1 MKAKKKN
8 SKNSHPARLADFLFE
23 AGLLKTTQ
31 RTGWNTVRAPPE
43 SVAEHSFRTAVVGW
57 MLAKMAKLNEQEE
70 ASLIKACLFHDL
82 HEARIGDLHRLAKL
96 YGKLDEKKCE
106 ADQRAGLPN
115 SMADDLVRTL
125 NLLSPRLKQLAYE
138 ADKIECAITAK
149 EYLDAGYRTKKW
161 IEHTRPML
169 KSKEAK
175 ELLAAIEKTDSIS
188 WFIDNP
194 KWDRKAIRSRKKK

>member
-1 MKAKKKN
+1 M
-8 SKNSHPARLADFLFE
+8 
-23 AGLLKTTQ
+23 LKTTQ

-43 SVAEHSFRTAVVGW
+43 SVAEHSYRTAVVGYV
-57 MLAKMAKLNEQEE
+57 LARMAGLSPSDE

-96 YGKLDEKKCE
+96 YGSLDEKKAE
-106 ADQRAGLPN
+106 KAQREGLP
-115 SMADDLVRTL
+115 ADMKADLASVL
-125 NLLSPRLKQLAYE
+125 DSLSPRLKQFAYE

-175 ELLAAIEKTDSIS
+175 ELLAAIEKSDSIS
-188 WFIDNP
+188 WFVDNP
-194 KWDRKAIRSRKKK
+194 KWSGETKKK